1 MPFFGTFNK
10 AFIGTCMLFK
20 RNKKTQALSGAIS
33 LVVLGIS
40 ALVNAEAVT
49 LDIAEQ
55 SLGQAIN
62 QLSEKTGTVILAP
75 TKLIKNKTAVAL
87 KGEYEVDAALKLLL
101 DNAGLSYR
109 KGNKGAF
116 IIEAAKSNAVIQV
129 HQQEPAL
136 ETVIITGRY
145 SGAIARAIDVKRN
158 SASVMD
164 SINSEDIGKFPTE
177 NVAEALQL
185 VPGVQIERN
194 RGEGLFV
201 SVRGL
206 GPEFQITQLN
216 GSSLA
221 INENVENSGQKGRS
235 FRYDVLPSELI
246 SSIDVIKAPEAR
258 LEEGSIGG
266 LVDVKTFKPIQLGHS
281 AAISLKMSHSDFAGG
296 TDPKVSGLKSWLNDE
311 GTFGVLVSAAY
322 GKRKIRQDRAFTF
335 NWIQSQEDGDPLN
348 GFFKPQRNR
357 PTLERQERERV
368 SLAGSVQWQPS
379 DSYEGSLDILW
390 SQFSVDF
397 DEIGLDL
404 GFGSE
409 VTNAVTSGNTVVAGT
424 AKETGIQLS
433 RETSK
438 SLHDTFSLG
447 LKNHWDNNDWH
458 FDLNLT
464 ASSAKSNTDDPIR
477 RNRLRTF
484 SDLNFD
490 YSNGFN
496 SGPSLMTPTIDV
508 NDEAAFLG
516 RRIEYRTIDV
526 KDSDNGFKFAA
537 QYDLNDIFTN
547 VQMGFGFR
555 DRSREYA
562 RRDIRFSFDGAFS
575 DDFFDDFPVDDFLAD
590 VSGDFPRRFVV
601 PSKTRFFDEFF
612 DQDAVNEP
620 LTSDDLKRSYHVDE
634 AILSTFIQGNFG
646 AESEEDAIF
655 GNIGIRIVQT
665 TQSPSGLRIINEIPT
680 PVSFENKYTN
690 VLPSLNFNFRL
701 SDDVLLRTGSAKV
714 IARPALNQLT
724 PGLSVNTDAPTAQGG
739 EPMLNPYEAIQYD
752 AALEWYFSDAG
763 LLSFSLF
770 LKDITTFISTTSESV
785 KIAGESIV
793 VSAPR
798 NTGGGSIDGFEVS
811 YQQVF
816 DQLPEPYN
824 GFGLQANYTYANG
837 EVEVNEAGTLS
848 DQPIGGLSKNSFNAV
863 AFFEKNN
870 FSARIGYN
878 WRDEFL
884 LDNGVGIVSDESQA
898 AFGTVDTNLSYSIT
912 PQVTASFEVVNL
924 TGEQQKTFFDEQL
937 RGGRIDHYGRR
948 FVAGIRATF

>member
-1 MPFFGTFNK
+1 
-10 AFIGTCMLFK
+10 MLFK
-20 RNKKTQALSGAIS
+20 RNKKAQALSGVIS
-33 LVVLGIS
+33 LVALGFS
-40 ALVNAEAVT
+40 VCVNAEAVT

-55 SLGQAIN
+55 PLGQAIN

-75 TKLIKNKTAVAL
+75 TKLIKNKAAPAI
-87 KGEYEVDAALKLLL
+87 KGEYEIDEALKLLL
-101 DNAGLSYR
+101 NSTGLSYK
-109 KGNKGAF
+109 KGDKGSF
-116 IIEAAKSNAVIQV
+116 IIEVGKNNLAIKADQS
-129 HQQEPAL
+129 EPTL

-281 AAISLKMSHSDFAGG
+281 TALSLKVSHSDFAGG

-322 GKRKIRQDRAFTF
+322 GKRNIRQDRAFTF
-335 NWIQSQEDGDPLN
+335 NWIQSQEEGDPLN

-368 SLAGSVQWQPS
+368 SLASSMQWQPS
-379 DSYEGSLDILW
+379 DNYEGTLDILW

-409 VTNAVTSGNTVVAGT
+409 IINAVTSGNTVVAGT
-424 AKETGIQLS
+424 ARETGIQLS

-438 SLHDTFSLG
+438 SLHDTFSIG

-464 ASSAKSNTDDPIR
+464 ASRAQSNTDDPIR

-496 SGPSLMTPTIDV
+496 SAPFLMTPTIDV
-508 NDEAAFLG
+508 NDETAFLG

-526 KDSDNGFKFAA
+526 RDSDNGFKFEA
-537 QYDLNDIFTN
+537 QYDVNDIFTN
-547 VQMGFGFR
+547 IQMGFGFR
-555 DRSREYA
+555 DRSREYK
-562 RRDIRFSFDGAFS
+562 RRDIRFSFDGSFGG
-575 DDFFDDFPVDDFLAD
+575 DFFDDFPVSNFLAD
-590 VSGDFPRRFVV
+590 VNGDFPRRFVV
-601 PSKTRFFDEFF
+601 PSATKFFDEFF
-612 DQDAVNEP
+612 EDSAINEP

-634 AILSTFIQGNFG
+634 TILSTFVQGNFG
-646 AESEEDAIF
+646 AENEDDKIF
-655 GNIGIRIVQT
+655 GNIGVRIVQT
-665 TQSPSGLRIINEIPT
+665 TQSPSGLRIINQIPT

-690 VLPSLNFNFRL
+690 ILPSLNFNFRL
-701 SDDVLLRTGSAKV
+701 SNDVLLRTGSAKV

-763 LLSFSLF
+763 LLSFSVF
-770 LKDITTFISTTSESV
+770 LKDITTFISTTSESLN
-785 KIAGESIV
+785 IAGESIV
-793 VSAPR
+793 LSAPR

-824 GFGLQANYTYANG
+824 GFGLQANYTYADG
-837 EVEVNEAGTLS
+837 EVEVNEAGILR
-848 DQPIGGLSKNSFNAV
+848 DKPIGGLSKNSFNAV
-863 AFFEKNN
+863 AFFEQDNL
-870 FSARIGYN
+870 SARVGYN

-898 AFGTVDTNLSYSIT
+898 AFGTVDTNISYSIT
-912 PQVTASFEVVNL
+912 PEATVSFEVINI
-924 TGEQQKTFFDEQL
+924 TNKKQKTFFESHL

-948 FVAGIRATF
+948 FVMGVRAKF